1 MSKTIKELK
10 EMIAAGDSAGAARAA
25 LDYAEACNDTDAVAG
40 IATISNGLVK
50 DNKLWTTGQISHEDF
65 SRTHARATFG
75 LSAWIDSLPDQPT
88 PKAIQK
94 RMEEGRFKWRIFKWL
109 VIAKMLVLFFT
120 FYLWRTRGFTND
132 EAYTAFSALLP
143 AFVAYV
149 ALMIKDFSQREEV
162 LSPVKRYASPRIVTI
177 AWWLFPAYTF
187 IQMYI
192 VYLKVTGEITF
203 AQMTM
208 AIAGTESILGGY
220 IGDIVTSFFKKN

>member
-1 MSKTIKELK
+1 MSKSKKELK
-10 EMIAAGDSAGAARAA
+10 AMIAAGDSAGAARAA
-25 LDYAEACNDTDAVAG
+25 LDYAEVCNDTEATAG
-40 IATISNGLVK
+40 IATISNTLAK

-65 SRTHARATFG
+65 SRAHARAAFG
-75 LSAWIDSLPDQPT
+75 LSAWIDSLPDQPI
-88 PKAIQK
+88 PVIVKK
-94 RMEEGRFKWRIFKWL
+94 RLEEERFKWRIFKWL
-109 VIAKMLVLFFT
+109 VFAKMLVLLFT
-120 FYLWRTRGFTND
+120 LYLWRTRGFTND

-149 ALMIKDFSQREEV
+149 ALMIKDFSQKEEEP
-162 LSPVKRYASPRIVTI
+162 SPVKRYASPRIVTI

-208 AIAGTESILGGY
+208 AVAATESILGGY